1 MDSYASSLSLVVD
14 SSCSLE
20 NTSGHIDVQPVW
32 IRTGV
37 SSAAVHPHCLVL
49 VSYHDSLVAQLVNNL
64 PAMQETQVL
73 CLGWGDPLEKEIT
86 THSSILA
93 WEMPWK
99 EEPDSLQCLTSSRY
113 LKYHPYF

>member
-1 MDSYASSLSLVVD
+1 
-14 SSCSLE
+14 
-20 NTSGHIDVQPVW
+20 
-32 IRTGV
+32 
-37 SSAAVHPHCLVL
+37 
-49 VSYHDSLVAQLVNNL
+49 
-64 PAMQETQVL
+64 MQETQVL